1 MIRLFRIGKKKQP
14 SYKVVVTD
22 KRNAPARGRFVE
34 EVGTYNPLTKEAA
47 FKKDRIVHW
56 LQVGAQASDT
66 VHNLLIQNKV
76 IEGEKRKMTFKKKEE
91 AAVEETPKEPAPE
104 EKAAEETPKPE
115 EKPIEPEPVK
125 EEVPA
130 VEEKPTEAPQA
141 EVPTE
146 EKPEEAEAPIEEKP
160 AEAEAQPEE
169 TVQS

>member
-66 VHNLLIQNKV
+66 VHNLLIRNKV
-76 IEGEKRKMTFKKKEE
+76 IEGEKRKMTFKKKEGGK
-91 AAVEETPKEPAPE
+91 VEETPKEAAPE
-104 EKAAEETPKPE
+104 EKAAEETPT
-115 EKPIEPEPVK
+115 EPEPVK

-130 VEEKPTEAPQA
+130 VEEKPIEAPQA
-141 EVPTE
+141 EAPAE
-146 EKPEEAEAPIEEKP
+146 EKPEEAEAPVEEKP
-160 AEAEAQPEE
+160 AEPEAQPEE

>member
-1 MIRLFRIGKKKQP
+1 MIRLFRTGKKKQP

-34 EVGTYNPLTKEAA
+34 EVGTYNPLTKEVA
-47 FKKDRIVHW
+47 FKKDRVAHW

-76 IEGEKRKMTFKKKEE
+76 IEGEKRKMAFKKKEE
-91 AAVEETPKEPAPE
+91 ARVEEAPKETAPE
-104 EKAAEETPKPE
+104 DKPAEETPKPA
-115 EKPIEPEPVK
+115 EPAK

-130 VEEKPTEAPQA
+130 D
-141 EVPTE
+141 E
-146 EKPEEAEAPIEEKP
+146 EKPEEAPQEEVPTEKPAPEQKPEEVEVPVEEKP
-160 AEAEAQPEE
+160 AEPEAQPEE